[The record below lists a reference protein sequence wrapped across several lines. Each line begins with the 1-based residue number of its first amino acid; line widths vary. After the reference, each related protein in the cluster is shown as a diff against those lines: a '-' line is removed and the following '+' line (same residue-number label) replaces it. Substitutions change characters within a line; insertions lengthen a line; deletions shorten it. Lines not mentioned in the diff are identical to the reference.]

1 MKTFPRG
8 GLVSILR
15 VHSFMMDTAERLRP
29 GASWLTLWST
39 RIGDPYHR
47 ERGEGGVVPLLGS
60 LPGAAPRSGFP

>member
-15 VHSFMMDTAERLRP
+15 ATLFHDGHGNAQT

-39 RIGDPYHR
+39 RIGDPYRR

-60 LPGAAPRSGFP
+60 LPGAAPRSGSP